1 MTSFVLQELLVLF
14 SLNVQC
20 RILLQNSKYT
30 YKIFFTP
37 CSSIYLCV
45 SLSPSLSLALP
56 SRLSFWVLSA
66 INLFFYCTLHTLL
79 ATAALHVPNNNVCS
93 TDDGNDHIR
102 VFFFPTRSSLLIETL
117 RAAILHVFLIVFV
130 IVIILKKSCR
140 DVYKFLFSYHL
151 PPPPSPLLNNNNGET
166 IIRVIGKGQVML
178 QREYSAL
185 ARIFI
190 KIQCNIIN
198 ILIIRMIA
206 TYRIFSL
213 CFPCCYT
220 PLSGVSHVQIIITSI
235 TIVVLRMLHYY

>member
-1 MTSFVLQELLVLF
+1 MCLTLTL
-14 SLNVQC
+14 
-20 RILLQNSKYT
+20 
-30 YKIFFTP
+30 
-37 CSSIYLCV
+37 
-45 SLSPSLSLALP
+45 SLSLSLYPADYRFESCQPWP
-56 SRLSFWVLSA
+56 S
-66 INLFFYCTLHTLL
+66 IYFFIAHCTLYSLL
-79 ATAALHVPNNNVCS
+79 LHYMFQNNNVWMMAMITFEFFLPHKIIPLDRNTSCS
-93 TDDGNDHIR
+93 NFACLPHCFR
-102 VFFFPTRSSLLIETL
+102 YRHHPQ
-117 RAAILHVFLIVFV
+117 
-130 IVIILKKSCR
+130 KSCR